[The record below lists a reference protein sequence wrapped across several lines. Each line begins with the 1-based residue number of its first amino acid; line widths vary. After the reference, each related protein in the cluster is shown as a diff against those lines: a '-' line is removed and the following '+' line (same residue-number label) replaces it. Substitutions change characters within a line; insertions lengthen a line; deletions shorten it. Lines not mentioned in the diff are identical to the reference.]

1 MAGYIPSKDL
11 DKLVWASN
19 FSKWLAAHGEEH
31 QITPEEI
38 SALGEAEAA
47 AVAASAHFEKLQ
59 AAARDAAADKKAA
72 FGQVGRLARKLAR
85 RVQADPDTTDDDRA
99 AAGITV
105 VKKTKTPKPA
115 VDIMR
120 IVPPLVVAEYTGG
133 DEVVLH
139 WGPNPTNENH
149 NGRPAGT
156 YGCEI
161 QVARGGIPEDEAA
174 WVILD
179 FATKSPFRHSIDLSG
194 PVAFAYRIR
203 YVNKKHG
210 RGAFGEPVV
219 FAVSM
224 GPA

>member
-1 MAGYIPSKDL
+1 MTIA
-11 DKLVWASN
+11 
-19 FSKWLAAHGEEH
+19 
-31 QITPEEI
+31 
-38 SALGEAEAA
+38 
-47 AVAASAHFEKLQ
+47 
-59 AAARDAAADKKAA
+59 
-72 FGQVGRLARKLAR
+72 
-85 RVQADPDTTDDDRA
+85 
-99 AAGITV
+99 
-105 VKKTKTPKPA
+105 
-115 VDIMR
+115 
-120 IVPPLVVAEYTGG
+120 PPLVVAEYAGG

-139 WGPNPTNENH
+139 WGPNPANENH

-179 FATKSPFRHSIDLSG
+179 FASKSPFRHSIDLSG

-224 GPA
+224 GQA